1 MWLLKN
7 NYTHMKNFKTSFFL
21 LALGLWISPKIA
33 SAQYETRIWNSYSI
47 GVPLTENLDIK
58 GSFLKALD
66 PSGQDLETS
75 FNWYALKL
83 GYQIHKDWTLDLGTA
98 WMQVPSADRTTN
110 RIFVEG
116 THRLKLDKRFVLR
129 NSLQFESHNNQE
141 PRFDYRFILSSRI
154 GLRKRLDFLNVS
166 PSLTYSLFYNI
177 GGAPVRYFNEQGE
190 EFAREAANGFH
201 RGRITAN
208 FNFKVSD
215 PIRLSLYYTNQH
227 EFNLVLSE
235 TNKINVPNPN
245 TGRIQR
251 PFNNQHII
259 GIALSYQ
266 FKGLNGEGFLP
277 INF

>member
-1 MWLLKN
+1 
-7 NYTHMKNFKTSFFL
+7 MKNFQLLSFPLVLIFWFL
-21 LALGLWISPKIA
+21 PRISQ
-33 SAQYETRIWNSYSI
+33 AQFETRIWNSYSI
-47 GVPLTENLDIK
+47 GAPLTENLDIK
-58 GSFLKALD
+58 GSFLKSID
-66 PSGQDLETS
+66 PSGQEIETA
-75 FNWYALKL
+75 FNWYSLKL
-83 GYQIHKDWTLDLGTA
+83 GYQINKDWALDFGTA
-98 WMQVPSADRTTN
+98 WMHLPSANRTTN

-116 THRLKLDKRFVLR
+116 THRLKLDKKFVLR
-129 NSLQFESHNNQE
+129 NSLQFEAHNNQE
-141 PRFDYRFILSSRI
+141 PRFDYRFVLSSRI
-154 GLRKRLDFLNVS
+154 GLRKRLEFLKVA

-208 FNFKVSD
+208 FNFKLSD
-215 PIRLSLYYTNQH
+215 PLRLSLYYMNQH

-235 TNKINVPNPN
+235 TNKINVLNPN

>member
-1 MWLLKN
+1 
-7 NYTHMKNFKTSFFL
+7 MKNFKTPFFL
-21 LALGLWISPKIA
+21 LALGLWLSPKIA

-58 GSFLKALD
+58 GSFLKSLD
-66 PSGQDLETS
+66 PSGQEIETS

-83 GYQIHKDWTLDLGTA
+83 GYQINKDWALDFGTA
-98 WMQVPSADRTTN
+98 WMHLPSSNRTTN

-116 THRLKLDKRFVLR
+116 THRLKLDKKFVLR
-129 NSLQFESHNNQE
+129 NSLQFETHNDQE

-154 GLRKRLDFLNVS
+154 GLRKRLDFLNVA

-190 EFAREAANGFH
+190 EYAREAADGFH

-208 FNFKVSD
+208 FNFKISD

-235 TNKINVPNPN
+235 TNKINVLNPN

-251 PFNNQHII
+251 PFSNQHII